1 MRKLRVPI
9 GIGVIVVIGIG
20 LFAFSRSNDSTSVAT
35 PPAGAASTFGT
46 TTAATTDTTIAGIPC
61 DSGEQLS
68 YHVHAHLAVF
78 VNGTQETIPQG
89 IGINSTKPCI
99 YWLHSHT
106 PDGVI
111 HMEAPSQQSFTLG
124 QYFQIWGQ
132 PLSTTQ
138 VASAQGAVTA
148 FVNGEAFTGD
158 PTTIPLSEH
167 SLVQLNVGAGNP
179 GAQPFNFPSGL

>member
-9 GIGVIVVIGIG
+9 AIGVIVVIGIG
-20 LFAFSRSNDSTSVAT
+20 LFAFSQSNDNSTGAA
-35 PPAGAASTFGT
+35 PAGAASTFGT
-46 TTAATTDTTIAGIPC
+46 TTSATTDTTIAGIPC
-61 DSGEQLS
+61 DSGEQLT

-78 VNGTQETIPQG
+78 VNGTQETIPKG
-89 IGINSTKPCI
+89 IGINNTKPCL

-111 HMEAPSQQSFTLG
+111 HIEAPSEQSFTLG
-124 QYFQIWGQ
+124 QYFQIWAQ

-148 FVNGEAFTGD
+148 FVDGQPFTGD
-158 PTTIPLSEH
+158 PTTIPLKGH
-167 SLVQLNVGAGNP
+167 TLVQLNVGAGNP
-179 GAQPFNFPSGL
+179 GAQAFTFPSGL